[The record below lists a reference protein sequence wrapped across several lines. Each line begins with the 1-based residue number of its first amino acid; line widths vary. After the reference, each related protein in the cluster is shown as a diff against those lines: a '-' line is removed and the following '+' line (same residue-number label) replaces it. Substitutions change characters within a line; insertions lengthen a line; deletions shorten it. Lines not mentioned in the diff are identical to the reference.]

1 METAVSNEQAA
12 NEFHDRV
19 DAEMNAA
26 AEMLRSFV
34 SEDPGGLA
42 PPDRLRRFLDAQQ
55 AAVTAFNTCERLV
68 GTSSILGAL
77 EDPYWA
83 SHVAGTCLNALDSV
97 CRFQEAFVARARSL
111 ELPDDVTRPSP
122 AAYCEMQHIVKEHH
136 PERVPELR
144 SRFLALGL
152 PVMGFDREAP
162 KKQPARIEFHTDG
175 EVHRVEGLTSH
186 DAAKVL
192 TTRTRAK
199 KGDFEMTGAF
209 AGDQAVEVARAVAV
223 AAPAKRDG
231 FWASNLAEMKKAP
244 TAVLVRI
251 AAAVVVTLLGWWLW
265 HRYGLEPFKR

>member
-1 METAVSNEQAA
+1 VSNEQAA

-19 DAEMNAA
+19 VAEMKAA
-26 AEMLRSFV
+26 AEALKTFV
-34 SEDPGGLA
+34 GEDLSSL
-42 PPDRLRRFLDAQQ
+42 PPPERLRRFLDVQQ
-55 AAVTAFNTCERLV
+55 AAVSAFNTCERLV

-83 SHVAGTCLNALDSV
+83 AQVAGTCLNALDSV

-111 ELPDDVTRPSP
+111 DLPDDVTRPSP

-136 PERVPELR
+136 PERVPGLR
-144 SRFLALGL
+144 SRFVELGL
-152 PVMGFDREAP
+152 PVMGFDRHLL

-244 TAVLVRI
+244 AAILIRVGAGVVL
-251 AAAVVVTLLGWWLW
+251 TLLGWWLW
-265 HRYGLEPFKR
+265 NRFGLSAFRK